1 MFLKM
6 TADVLQKHNSKKEQG
21 MGKMI
26 LASSSPRRA
35 EILKD
40 YKLEIIPSPYVEN
53 HTKTAF
59 SYDYAENLAYNKAK
73 AVADKIKEP
82 ALVIGADTVVVL
94 DDEILEKPED
104 ERDAFLMLKK
114 LSGKTH
120 KVVTSIVII
129 NTQTGIYRKNSTTS
143 SVTFENLTDEM
154 IKSYIQNYKPLDK
167 AGSYGIQEM
176 PKGYIK
182 SVEGDFE
189 NIIGISSKSFQKLLK
204 SFE

>member
-6 TADVLQKHNSKKEQG
+6 TADVLQKHNGKKEQG

-35 EILKD
+35 AILKD

-94 DDEILEKPED
+94 NNEILEKPED

-129 NTQTGIYRKNSTTS
+129 DTQTGICRKNSTTS

-154 IKSYIQNYKPLDK
+154 IKSYIENYKPLDK

>member
-1 MFLKM
+1 M

-94 DDEILEKPED
+94 NNEILEKPED

-154 IKSYIQNYKPLDK
+154 IKSYIKNYKPLDK